1 MKLLPSSIRAGL
13 LAGAF
18 TLASLSLSSTASAST
33 VLIGEADATN
43 VRVDA
48 QVSGTLLTL
57 PLLLTEVDVLLNTT
71 SALAPAPSAQS
82 SAVAAVGA
90 TSGLLSANIGA
101 QAAVASSG
109 SNVDGDAGIRITNG
123 LAELES
129 ATVGLGL
136 TGLPAD
142 LLALSLG
149 GGDGLIIANSSI
161 TGDGVDGMQPTAQSN
176 LLATNSTLGIEI
188 LGLAVPGINLGALV
202 AGTTATVDFLVDA
215 RDLLGTGTLI
225 EGTITLLADET
236 FTNPGAGT
244 DDFFALAEATGLQV
258 GINARAAIFALGV
271 ATTDLQLNTTV
282 VINETSAL
290 MITPEP
296 GKAVL
301 LALGLVGLVIR
312 RRRR

>member
-18 TLASLSLSSTASAST
+18 TLTSLSLSSTASAST
-33 VLIGEADATN
+33 VLIGEAEATN
-43 VRVDA
+43 VRVNA

-57 PLLLTEVDVLLNTT
+57 PLLLTEVDVPLNTT
-71 SALAPAPSAQS
+71 SALAPAPAAQS

-109 SNVDGDAGIRITNG
+109 SNVNGAPGIRTTNG

-129 ATVGLGL
+129 ATVGLAL
-136 TGLPAD
+136 TGLPVD

-149 GGDGLIIANSSI
+149 GGDGLIITNSSI

-202 AGTTATVDFLVDA
+202 AGTTATVDFLVDT
-215 RDLLGTGTLI
+215 RSLGTGTLI

-258 GINARAAIFALGV
+258 GIDARAAILAAGI

-290 MITPEP
+290 MLTPEP

-301 LALGLVGLVIR
+301 LALGLVGLVFHR
-312 RRRR
+312 RR